1 MSRTI
6 VNSSFARRVAGS
18 LSLKDLPSSINKN
31 NAAPF
36 ALFIAPKRTL
46 QTFASNLDVPST
58 NYISPLDKKVRQSF
72 VDVVDFEDV
81 AGIYE
86 EADKNREIVIK
97 TSRDI
102 VKGAKKAIYDLHR
115 NQIAE
120 AKRKIQEAESA
131 IETLAP
137 VGKAFPRL
145 LEENIYRGSLEELIE
160 AKCFCHYLETGKLLT
175 FREVNESGVYSVED
189 YIGGVCDFT
198 GEIGR
203 HAVHCSIARQ
213 FDDVIADYHLV
224 DQILGQLAK
233 VTIRNKSG
241 ANDDLRRKFDQ
252 IKWTLK
258 KVEQLVYDIS
268 FQRTPGVSETESG
281 ST

>member
-18 LSLKDLPSSINKN
+18 LSLKDLTSSINKN

-72 VDVVDFEDV
+72 VDVVDFEEV

-86 EADKNREIVIK
+86 EADQNREIVIK

-137 VGKAFPRL
+137 VGKVIGCGIAGSVLNHEGDSMLISIYSIPTSSFYTDSDL
-145 LEENIYRGSLEELIE
+145 LFSPGLPAS
-160 AKCFCHYLETGKLLT
+160 
-175 FREVNESGVYSVED
+175 
-189 YIGGVCDFT
+189 
-198 GEIGR
+198 IGR
-203 HAVHCSIARQ
+203 KHLSRQ
-213 FDDVIADYHLV
+213 FGRTDR
-224 DQILGQLAK
+224 GK
-233 VTIRNKSG
+233 VLLPLSRNWKTI
-241 ANDDLRRKFDQ
+241 
-252 IKWTLK
+252 
-258 KVEQLVYDIS
+258 DIS
-268 FQRTPGVSETESG
+268 
-281 ST
+281 

>member
-1 MSRTI
+1 MARKVFCSQTIRKVQGFLGKDSLDSGGISYKIPAHPMMSL
-6 VNSSFARRVAGS
+6 VPAR
-18 LSLKDLPSSINKN
+18 
-31 NAAPF
+31 
-36 ALFIAPKRTL
+36 
-46 QTFASNLDVPST
+46 SNFLGNLVENGGLGDV
-58 NYISPLDKKVRQSF
+58 YLSPLDKKARPTF
-72 VDVVDFEDV
+72 VDVADFETVIATYDD
-81 AGIYE
+81 
-86 EADKNREIVIK
+86 ADKNREIVIK

-115 NQIAE
+115 NLIAE
-120 AKRKIQEAESA
+120 AKEKISEAESA
-131 IETLAP
+131 IDSLAP
-137 VGKAFPRL
+137 IVEAYPRL
-145 LEENIYRGSLEELIE
+145 MEENIYRGSLEELVE

-175 FREVNESGVYSVED
+175 FRELNASRVFSVED

-213 FDDVIADYHLV
+213 FDDVIADYHMV
-224 DQILGQLAK
+224 DQILGQVAQ

-241 ANDDLRRKFDQ
+241 AHDDLRRKFDS

-268 FQRTPGVSETESG
+268 FQKTGVVVDE
-281 ST
+281 